1 VKQLNRH
8 ALNLPPAPIRIVHL
22 GLGAFHRAH
31 QAWYTERAN
40 ANAGTGDRWGIAAF
54 TGRSPRAAE
63 ALAAQDGLYTLI
75 TRAADGDSAEVMTAI
90 VEARDGAD
98 AHRWRELLAA
108 PTTAVVTL
116 TVTEAGYRR
125 GPDGK
130 LDLADPD
137 VAADIRRLRARQDS
151 GALTA
156 PGRLVDGLR
165 ARREAGG
172 LGIAVI
178 SCDNIAHNGEVT
190 KQTVLALAIA
200 IDTELSEWIRASAS
214 FVSTMVDRITPGTTA
229 GDIAA
234 AAELTGYVD
243 NAPVVAEPFSEWV
256 LAGGFP
262 VGRPAWEAAG
272 ARFVANVAPY
282 EQRKL
287 WLLNASHS
295 LLAYTGL
302 LRGRET
308 IAQAMEDPCCVQLLE
323 QLWADARAVL
333 PSAALDID
341 TYLDALRCRFTNPR
355 IRHQLKQIA
364 ADGSVKL
371 PMRAFPVI
379 RKRLAEG
386 KDIGTGEAAL
396 VAAWILHLST
406 PGNDVN
412 DGGAGPLAAGLGTSP
427 EADAELTLSALAPD
441 LAGNAGVVS
450 AIAAATRQL
459 NDPASFPESPLRR
472 AM

>member
-1 VKQLNRH
+1 VKRLNRH
-8 ALNLPPAPIRIVHL
+8 ALKLPPAPIRIVHL

-75 TRAADGDSAEVMTAI
+75 TRAPDGDSAEVMTAI

-125 GPDGK
+125 GQDGT

-137 VAADIRRLRARQDS
+137 VAADIQRLLAREDS
-151 GALTA
+151 AALTV

-165 ARREAGG
+165 ARREVGG
-172 LGIAVI
+172 RGIAVI
-178 SCDNIAHNGEVT
+178 SCDNVAHNGEVT
-190 KQTVLALAIA
+190 KQTLLALANA
-200 IDTELSEWIRASAS
+200 IDTDLSEWIRAKVS

-229 GDIAA
+229 DDVAE
-234 AAELTGYVD
+234 AAELTGYAD
-243 NAPVVAEPFSEWV
+243 SAPVATEPFSEWV
-256 LAGGFP
+256 LAGAFP
-262 VGRPAWEAAG
+262 AGRPAWEAAG
-272 ARFVANVAPY
+272 ARFVADVAPY

-287 WLLNASHS
+287 CLLNAGHS

-302 LRGRET
+302 PRGHET
-308 IAQAMEDPCCVQLLE
+308 IAEAMEDPGCVHLLE
-323 QLWADARAVL
+323 LLWADARAVL

-341 TYLDALRCRFTNPR
+341 AYLDALRCRFTNPR

-386 KDIGTGEAAL
+386 KDIGSGEVAL

-406 PGNDVN
+406 PGSDVN
-412 DGGAGPLAAGLGTSP
+412 DGGADRLVAGLGMSP
-427 EADAELTLSALAPD
+427 EADAELTLSVLAPD

-459 NDPASFPESPLRR
+459 TTQHLSPT
-472 AM
+472 AI

>member
-1 VKQLNRH
+1 VKRLNRQ
-8 ALNLPPAPIRIVHL
+8 ALNLPPAPIRVVHL

-40 ANAGTGDRWGIAAF
+40 ANARTGERWGIAAF

-63 ALAAQDGLYTLI
+63 ALTAQDGLYTLI
-75 TRAADGDSAEVMTAI
+75 TRAPDGDSAEVMTAI

-125 GPDGK
+125 GQDGT

-137 VAADIRRLRARQDS
+137 VAADIQRLLAREDS
-151 GALTA
+151 AALTV

-172 LGIAVI
+172 RGIAVI
-178 SCDNIAHNGEVT
+178 SCDNVAHNGEVT
-190 KQTVLALAIA
+190 GQTLFALASA
-200 IDTELSEWIRASAS
+200 IDTGLSEWIRANVS

-229 GDIAA
+229 DDIAE
-234 AAELTGYVD
+234 AAELTGYAD

-256 LAGGFP
+256 LAGAFP
-262 VGRPAWEAAG
+262 DGRPAWEAAG
-272 ARFVANVAPY
+272 ARFVADVGPY

-287 WLLNASHS
+287 WLLNAGHS

-302 LRGRET
+302 SRGRET
-308 IAQAMEDPCCVQLLE
+308 IAEAMEDPGCVQLLE
-323 QLWADARAVL
+323 LLWADARAVL
-333 PSAALDID
+333 PSAALEID
-341 TYLDALRCRFTNPR
+341 AYLDALRRRFTNPR
-355 IRHQLKQIA
+355 IGHQLKQIA
-364 ADGSVKL
+364 TDGSVKL

-379 RKRLAEG
+379 RRRLAEG
-386 KDIGTGEAAL
+386 KDIGSGEAAL
-396 VAAWILHLST
+396 VASWILHLNT
-406 PGNDVN
+406 PGSDVN
-412 DGGAGPLAAGLGTSP
+412 DSGADRLVAGLGTSP
-427 EADAELTLSALAPD
+427 EADAELTLSAVAPD

-459 NDPASFPESPLRR
+459 TTQHLSPTAL
-472 AM
+472 

>member
-1 VKQLNRH
+1 VKRLNRH
-8 ALNLPPAPIRIVHL
+8 ALRLTPAPIRIVHL

-40 ANAGTGDRWGIAAF
+40 ANARPGDRWGIAAF

-75 TRAADGDSAEVMTAI
+75 TRAPDGDSAEVMTAI

-125 GPDGK
+125 GQDGT

-137 VAADIRRLRARQDS
+137 VAADVQRLLAREDS
-151 GALTA
+151 AALTV

-178 SCDNIAHNGEVT
+178 SCDNVAHNGEVT
-190 KQTVLALAIA
+190 KQTLFAIANA
-200 IDTELSEWIRASAS
+200 IDTDLSEWIRAKVS

-229 GDIAA
+229 DDIAE
-234 AAELTGYVD
+234 AAELTGYAD

-256 LAGGFP
+256 LAGAFP
-262 VGRPAWEAAG
+262 AGRPAWEAAG
-272 ARFVANVAPY
+272 ARFVADVAPY

-287 WLLNASHS
+287 WLLNAGHS

-302 LRGRET
+302 PRGRET
-308 IAQAMEDPCCVQLLE
+308 IAEAMEDPGCAQLLE
-323 QLWADARAVL
+323 LLWADARAVL
-333 PSAALDID
+333 PSAALEID
-341 TYLDALRCRFTNPR
+341 AYLDALRRRFTNPR

-364 ADGSVKL
+364 TDGSVKL
-371 PMRAFPVI
+371 PMRAIPVI

-386 KDIGTGEAAL
+386 KDIGSGEVAL
-396 VAAWILHLST
+396 VAAWIRHLST
-406 PGNDVN
+406 PGSDVT
-412 DGGAGPLAAGLGTSP
+412 DAGADRLVAGLGTSP

-441 LAGNAGVVS
+441 LAASAGVVS

-459 NDPASFPESPLRR
+459 TTQHLSPTAL
-472 AM
+472 

>member
-1 VKQLNRH
+1 VKRLNRH

-40 ANAGTGDRWGIAAF
+40 ANARTGDRWGIAAF

-75 TRAADGDSAEVMTAI
+75 TRAPDGDSAEVMTAI

-116 TVTEAGYRR
+116 TITEAGYRR
-125 GPDGK
+125 GQDGT
-130 LDLADPD
+130 LDLAAPD
-137 VAADIRRLRARQDS
+137 VAADIQRMLAREDS
-151 GALTA
+151 AALTV

-178 SCDNIAHNGEVT
+178 SCDNVAHNGEVT
-190 KQTVLALAIA
+190 GQTLFALANA
-200 IDTELSEWIRASAS
+200 IDTDLSEWIRAKVS

-229 GDIAA
+229 DDIAE
-234 AAELTGYVD
+234 AAELTGYAD
-243 NAPVVAEPFSEWV
+243 NSPVVAEPFSEWV
-256 LAGGFP
+256 LAGAFP
-262 VGRPAWEAAG
+262 AGRPAWEVAG
-272 ARFVANVAPY
+272 ARFVADVAPY

-287 WLLNASHS
+287 WLLNAGHS

-302 LRGRET
+302 PRGRET
-308 IAQAMEDPCCVQLLE
+308 IAEAMEDPGCVQLLE
-323 QLWADARAVL
+323 LLWADARAVL
-333 PSAALDID
+333 PSAGLEID
-341 TYLDALRCRFTNPR
+341 AYLDALRRRFTNPR
-355 IRHQLKQIA
+355 IQHQLKQIA
-364 ADGSVKL
+364 TDGSVKL

-386 KDIGTGEAAL
+386 KDIGSGEVAL

-406 PGNDVN
+406 PGSDVN
-412 DGGAGPLAAGLGTSP
+412 DGGADRLVAGLGTSP

-441 LAGNAGVVS
+441 LAGNAGIVS

-459 NDPASFPESPLRR
+459 TTQHLSPTAL
-472 AM
+472 